1 MVLLWLRKRK
11 RVNHRTRRDRTM
23 RRKAAFTKQMEAMTD
38 AYIEWDYLN
47 KDRKG
52 ASYCV
57 GDNGAEIPVDAGV
70 VHATVVGLFGACS
83 FSKMSSIEYSNI
95 NGGLAVD
102 ENVGLVMLPR
112 DVFVASAFVRQGVV
126 PCDPGLGQDNIR
138 HSWGML
144 KCHPAASNPNTDS
157 LFSYSCSLERA
168 CRASSQ

>member
-1 MVLLWLRKRK
+1 
-11 RVNHRTRRDRTM
+11 M
-23 RRKAAFTKQMEAMTD
+23 RREAAFTKQMEAMTD

-112 DVFVASAFVRQGVV
+112 DVFVASAFVCQGVV
-126 PCDPGLGQDNIR
+126 PCAPYTPSAGVTI
-138 HSWGML
+138 
-144 KCHPAASNPNTDS
+144 AA
-157 LFSYSCSLERA
+157 LELYRVA
-168 CRASSQ
+168 HLCCPQLSIQAWVKTISDIHGVC